1 MKLNKKGY
9 MLVEIILASALAFG
23 LAYFILELTLK
34 VKEKD
39 DDLFVETLVATDK
52 TIISNKLMT
61 YAKNGDFSCDK
72 LQINDRTIKYGDELI
87 VIVNKYTTVG
97 TKSCSFDEYN
107 KILVNIP
114 LSVAQMPNKNYDIKF
129 EYLTS
134 SPYCDI
140 NVNGTTLNAVYNDGR
155 SDNYGFD
162 QLGNKTIS
170 KEINST
176 GTYNFY
182 VSDIY
187 GNAAI
192 CSVIVNN
199 VNSDNTCSDGYTKI
213 NDKYCYT
220 KGEIKYEKIK

>member
-61 YAKNGDFSCDK
+61 YIENGDFSCDK

-97 TKSCSFDEYN
+97 EKSCSVDEYE
-107 KILVNIP
+107 ISVNIP
-114 LSVAQMPNKNYDIKF
+114 LSVKQMPGKNFNLNF
-129 EYLTS
+129 EY
-134 SPYCDI
+134 
-140 NVNGTTLNAVYNDGR
+140 
-155 SDNYGFD
+155 
-162 QLGNKTIS
+162 TI
-170 KEINST
+170 
-176 GTYNFY
+176 G
-182 VSDIY
+182 
-187 GNAAI
+187 
-192 CSVIVNN
+192 
-199 VNSDNTCSDGYTKI
+199 
-213 NDKYCYT
+213 
-220 KGEIKYEKIK
+220 